1 MTPTR
6 NSRRADLQRWLKP
19 WRQPAPWLSLVLLVI
34 TATSQPPRLWFWL
47 ALLRTFGGVDDIDV
61 VELFPLDQG
70 YHHTEGPVSR
80 LGQCWRR

>member
-6 NSRRADLQRWLKP
+6 SSRRADLQRWLKP

-47 ALLRTFGGVDDIDV
+47 ALLLIVLLVGWVQALKGSSPHGD
-61 VELFPLDQG
+61 
-70 YHHTEGPVSR
+70 
-80 LGQCWRR
+80 

>member
-47 ALLRTFGGVDDIDV
+47 ALLLIVLLVGWVQALKGSSPHG
-61 VELFPLDQG
+61 E
-70 YHHTEGPVSR
+70 
-80 LGQCWRR
+80 